1 LPDDRPDFLTKKLF
15 PWQLQYRFREFVSVR
30 LGQFPRWLGHR
41 FLAFFLSGG
50 TLTTISHMQG
60 WESDHGWN
68 VFSIV
73 RRILTKVDRRV
84 LPRLIR
90 PHPRISLAVSSR
102 VSSVIISSNIG

>member
-1 LPDDRPDFLTKKLF
+1 MR
-15 PWQLQYRFREFVSVR
+15 
-30 LGQFPRWLGHR
+30 QFPRLGHR

-73 RRILTKVDRRV
+73 RRILTKVDKRV

-90 PHPRISLAVSSR
+90 LHPRISLAVGPR
-102 VSSVIISSNIG
+102 VSSVMAPTNFCGLV